1 MNREISKKTNAD
13 LVLFRFSLTENT
25 RDDLVREWI

>member
-13 LVLFRFSLTENT
+13 LVLFRFSMTENIKG
-25 RDDLVREWI
+25 DIVRKWI